1 MTWTKAEIEQ
11 ARNRQ
16 LAPVLIDAGYELDEL
31 TNGAMLVTE
40 FRGMVVRGNLW
51 FWKEQNLKGN
61 TIDFFMLI
69 EARTFSET
77 MAILCPSQQ
86 EETNSNTSKRKH
98 RAAKKE
104 SIEEDQLPL

>member
-1 MTWTKAEIEQ
+1 MTWTKAEIEH
-11 ARNRQ
+11 ARSRP
-16 LAPVLIDAGYELDEL
+16 LAPVLIQAGYELDEL
-31 TNGAMLVTE
+31 PNGAMLVTR
-40 FRGMVVRGNLW
+40 FRGMVVRGNSW

-77 MAILCPSQQ
+77 MAILCPSQ
-86 EETNSNTSKRKH
+86 EEASSITSKRKH

-104 SIEEDQLPL
+104 TSEEDQLPL